1 MRSTEKKKQLAHCMA
16 GMLLLLTGQA
26 LAASVGV
33 VGLFKDKAM
42 VSIDGSPPRLIAAG
56 QTVQGVKLLA
66 ASSDSATFEIEGK
79 RRVLAMGQSFAAT
92 GGGGSKPSVVLNAD
106 GRGHFAATGSINGA
120 SVNFLLDTGAS
131 SVTLPASE
139 AKRMG
144 IDYKSGQMIGV
155 STANGVIPAWRVTF
169 NSVRVGD
176 INLNQVEGMVVETGL
191 PVALLGMSFLN
202 RMDMKREGQTM
213 TLIQRY

>member
-92 GGGGSKPSVVLNAD
+92 GGGGKPSVVLNAD